1 MLKQTEGEP
10 PPEERSI
17 GELVQGVVEEAKAYA
32 LAEIDFAKAVATAK
46 LRALAW
52 PAGLFF
58 LALLVAQA
66 AVTVLAVGIFA
77 APYWAF
83 GPILAAIIASFIFVM
98 LAGGLAW
105 YAFIR
110 LRREL

>member
-1 MLKQTEGEP
+1 MLKPADQGEP
-10 PPEERSI
+10 QPDRSI
-17 GELVQGVVEEAKAYA
+17 GERVQDVVEEAKAYA

-58 LALLVAQA
+58 VALLVAQA
-66 AVTVLAVGIFA
+66 AITVLAVGVFA
-77 APYWAF
+77 ALYWAV
-83 GPILAAIIASFIFVM
+83 GPILAAIVASLIFVA
-98 LAGGLAW
+98 LAAGLAW

-110 LRREL
+110 VRREL

>member
-32 LAEIDFAKAVATAK
+32 LAEIDFAKAVAMAK

-58 LALLVAQA
+58 VALLAAQA
-66 AVTVLAVGIFA
+66 AITILAVGIFA
-77 APYWAF
+77 ALYSTF
-83 GPILAAIIASFIFVM
+83 GPILAAIVASLIFAA

-105 YAFIR
+105 YALIR
-110 LRREL
+110 VRREL